1 MLRNFF
7 IILFNVTFV
16 FSQNLYE
23 NLDLPEKKWVDSVYS
38 SLTTEEKVSQLFVN
52 WVSPEQSNF
61 DEVKKLVVE
70 EKIGGLIF
78 SIGTTKSHIDWL
90 NKFQSLAKTP
100 LLISM
105 DAEWGPAQRLSDV
118 FAHPWNMTLGA
129 IQDNSL
135 VREISKR
142 MAEQNKALG
151 VHFNFSPSVDV
162 NNNSKNPII
171 GNRSF
176 GEDPFNV
183 YNKAKAYIQG
193 HKDVGVYTSIKHFPG
208 HGDTDKDS
216 HKTLPIINGNMN
228 RLNNV
233 ELFPFKKLIDDGLAE
248 SVMLAHLSVPAIDKN
263 YPSSLSSKTVSKLL
277 REKYNFSGITVT
289 DALDMKGVLQDPN
302 INVDLRAFEVG
313 NDILLMSTSVSSGV
327 KVITDSYNKGRI
339 SEARLS
345 RSVKKILSLKAKSG
359 LNNYKEI
366 IPKNILEKVNTPKDS
381 LLYSKAMESA
391 ITLVKNNDEILPL
404 STNKKYLHVSFGKN
418 NNSEYLTNKM
428 DMYVDIER
436 FESDDYSSIYNKT
449 DYDAIIISYHGS
461 SSSPY
466 ASNIIPDD
474 IVGKID
480 NISKSNNVILNL
492 FLNPYSLNS
501 FESINN
507 FESIIISYQNNM
519 ISQEISADLMFGVR
533 SFKGKIP
540 VSNDFFKVNHGLT
553 FDKKDILGFSRPVY
567 EGLDSKKLSFL
578 DSIALSSID
587 SMIAPAIQM
596 LVSKNGKVIYNKS
609 FGYHTYEK
617 KVKLE
622 NDHVFDLSSITKI
635 IATMPLVLQ
644 EYDKG
649 ELKLSTKL
657 SELFPDKRLKDKG
670 QIPLKEMLSHYAR
683 LRPWIPFYEET
694 LDRKEKPK
702 SRFYKSNSKSSFSTP
717 VSENLFLKTNYR
729 EKIFKSI
736 INSELR
742 DDLEYKYSDLP
753 FYFLKFWFEDK
764 YNIPL
769 NTLANERIFKRLDLK
784 RTMFNPHEKISLDEI
799 VPSERDDFF
808 RYSKLHGYVHDE
820 GAAMLGGIS
829 GHAGLFS
836 NSYEVAIVL
845 QAMIQKGMYDNLT
858 LFSKESFDKFNF
870 CYFCEN
876 DNRSGVGFDKPQIE
890 GKHGSTFGGVSKESF
905 GHYGYTGSM
914 AWADPEEDLIFIF
927 LSNRTYPTRENTLLQ
942 TSNTRTR
949 SQEIV
954 YKSIIDSK

>member
-7 IILFNVTFV
+7 IILFNVSFV

-23 NLDLPEKKWVDSVYS
+23 NLDLLEKEWVDSVYS

-61 DEVKKLVVE
+61 DEIKKLVVE
-70 EKIGGLIF
+70 DKIGDLIF
-78 SIGTTKSHIDWL
+78 SIGTTNSHVEWL

-105 DAEWGPAQRLSDV
+105 DAEWGPSQRLSDV

-129 IQDNSL
+129 IQDDSL

-142 MAEQNKALG
+142 MAEQNKVLG

-176 GEDPFNV
+176 GEDPNNV

-216 HKTLPIINGNMN
+216 HKTLPVISGNMK

-233 ELFPFKKLIDDGLAE
+233 ELFPFKRLIDDGLAE

-263 YPSSLSSKTVSKLL
+263 YPSSLSSKTVTKLL

-313 NDILLMSTSVSSGV
+313 NDIILMSTNVSLGV
-327 KVITDSYNKGRI
+327 KLITDSYNRGRI
-339 SEARLS
+339 SETRLS
-345 RSVKKILSLKAKSG
+345 NSVKKILSLKSKSG

-366 IPKNILEKVNTPKDS
+366 APKNILEKVNTPKDS

-391 ITLVKNNDEILPL
+391 ITLVKNADQILPL
-404 STNKKYLHVSFGKN
+404 STNKKYLHVSFGKTK
-418 NNSEYLTNKM
+418 NSGYLTNKM
-428 DMYVDIER
+428 NLYVDIEK

-466 ASNIIPDD
+466 ASNIIPND
-474 IVGKID
+474 IVSEIN
-480 NISKSNNVILNL
+480 NISKSYNVILNL

-501 FESINN
+501 FKSIDN

-519 ISQEISADLMFGVR
+519 ISQEIAADLMFGSR
-533 SFKGKIP
+533 SFKGKTP
-540 VSNDFFKVNHGLT
+540 VSNNFFKVNHGLT
-553 FDKKDILGFSRPVY
+553 YDKKEILGFSRPAY
-567 EGLDSKKLSFL
+567 EGFDSRKLQYL
-578 DSIALSSID
+578 DSIAIRSID

-622 NDHVFDLSSITKI
+622 NSHVFDLSSITKI

-649 ELKLSTKL
+649 ELNLKTKL
-657 SELFPDKRLKDKG
+657 SELFPNKRLKDKA
-670 QIPLKEMLSHYAR
+670 QIRLREMLSHYAR

-717 VSENLFLKTNYR
+717 VSENLYLKTNYR

-764 YNIPL
+764 YNTPL
-769 NTLANERIFKRLDLK
+769 NILANQRIFKRLGLK
-784 RTMFNPHEKISLDEI
+784 RTMFNPHEKISLNEI

-845 QAMIQKGMYDNLT
+845 QAMIQKGVYDNLT
-858 LFSKESFDKFNF
+858 LFSNESFDKFNF

-890 GKHGSTFGGVSKESF
+890 GKHGSTFGGVSKKSF

-954 YKSIIDSK
+954 YKSLIDSK